1 MESIWQK
8 TAELPTF
15 PTLEKDIKTDVLIM
29 MIGESS
35 PTNLRSST
43 MSAEFLPVGAGVGL
57 SYMISLPLAAVLG
70 NQYMGIISIC
80 LLVPGFIAALI
91 TLAKKTADTKGIDL
105 DTVTG
110 LEWD

>member
-1 MESIWQK
+1 
-8 TAELPTF
+8 
-15 PTLEKDIKTDVLIM
+15 
-29 MIGESS
+29 
-35 PTNLRSST
+35 

-91 TLAKKTADTKGIDL
+91 TLAKKTSDTKGIDL